1 MLLTRSEVLTEVR
14 NYSDFFSTLVLSKE
28 SVSTA
33 VACVYIDHKR
43 LVEPEEINVEQR
55 QMLVFD
61 GNSVL
66 FSTLVISQR
75 LELCDWFA
83 GEGNKGFNDLLCQ
96 IWDELS

>member
-28 SVSTA
+28 SVNI
-33 VACVYIDHKR
+33 CVYIDHKR

-55 QMLVFD
+55 QMLIFD

-66 FSTLVISQR
+66 FSTLAISQR